1 MIRAIKLT
9 LFVFLTATTFIVGFS
24 GCQVKTKTNND
35 IKDEIIYHVF
45 QRSFFDSNGDEHGDL
60 TGIQQKLDYL
70 QDLGVTSI
78 LLTPL
83 YESVYYHNYYS
94 SDFEKIDST
103 YGSKGEY
110 LALIREMHRRG
121 MKLYMDME
129 TQYVTEDHPWYK
141 ESLGKPESKF
151 SDYILYDDKEQLK
164 PSSIVFDIYD
174 LLGYDGQRRKI
185 TTVNLLNKEVI
196 KYNKELFA
204 YWLDPNQDGNF
215 DDGVDGFRLDHM
227 MDDLDNKGRLTNLFR
242 DFWVPLIDTL
252 KSINPKIHIMAEQ
265 ADWGSYG
272 IDYLTDAKVDWVFAF
287 RIQQAIRTMDKAKIM
302 AYADT
307 TFKETPKGKN
317 QILFIENHDIPRFS
331 TPVKQ
336 DKGKE
341 RVGAA
346 LNLLI
351 GGIPSIYYGQEIGM
365 LGDSFFGK
373 YGGITDSNEIPYR
386 EAFEWTKNK
395 DTPGMAYWY
404 RNSGPWWETSTVKSD
419 DGISVEEQQNDPN
432 SLLSTYKSLI
442 KLRKEHPV
450 LINGSYQ
457 SLNNSSKDVVSFY
470 RINDNTKALVVI
482 NLSANEENIEL
493 PLEKGNPNLVYG
505 ENKGSFKDGKLEV
518 VISGSATQVWLMK

>member
-1 MIRAIKLT
+1 MIKIKGLI
-9 LFVFLTATTFIVGFS
+9 LLLSFVSICSIGVMMSCQEKQIVKDNIS
-24 GCQVKTKTNND
+24 
-35 IKDEIIYHVF
+35 DEIIYHVF
-45 QRSFFDSNGDEHGDL
+45 QRSFFDSNGDQHGDL
-60 TGIQQKLDYL
+60 AGIQQKLDYL

-78 LLTPL
+78 LMTPL

-103 YGSKGEY
+103 YGSKDDY
-110 LALIREMHRRG
+110 LSLIQEMHKRG

-129 TQYVTEDHPWYK
+129 TQYVTEDHLWYK
-141 ESLGKPESKF
+141 DSYGKPNSPY

-164 PSSIVFDIYD
+164 PSSIVFDLYD

-185 TTVNLLNKEVI
+185 TTVNLLHKNVI
-196 KYNKELFA
+196 KYNKDLFA
-204 YWLDPNQDGNF
+204 YWLDPNKDGNF
-215 DDGVDGFRLDHM
+215 EDGVDGFRLDHM

-272 IDYLTDAKVDWVFAF
+272 IDYLTKAKVDWVFGF
-287 RIQQAIRTMDKAKIM
+287 RIQQAIRTMNKEKIM

-307 TFKETPKGKN
+307 TFRDTPAGKN

-331 TPVKQ
+331 SAVKQ

-341 RVGAA
+341 KVGAA

-365 LGDSFFGK
+365 LGESFFGK
-373 YGGITDSNEIPYR
+373 YGGITDANEIPYR
-386 EAFEWTKNK
+386 EAFEWNKNK
-395 DTPGMAYWY
+395 DSAGMPYWY
-404 RNSGPWWETSTVKSD
+404 RNSGPWWETSTVKSN
-419 DGISVEEQQNDPN
+419 DGISVEEQEADPN
-432 SLLSTYKSLI
+432 SLLNTYKTLI

-450 LINGSYQ
+450 LINGTYQ
-457 SLNNSSKDVVSFY
+457 SVPNSSNDVVSFY
-470 RINDNTKALVVI
+470 RDNGKDKALVLV
-482 NLSANEENIEL
+482 NLSANEEQIEL
-493 PLEKGNPNLVYG
+493 DIEKGKTELVFG
-505 ENKGSFKDGKLEV
+505 NNKGEFTDGKQA
-518 VISGSATQVWLMK
+518 IGIQAFSAQVWLIN